1 MAAKRDFKYGGER
14 EGVVRS
20 ATGPERSGE
29 REAVGLLPDRT
40 TAERRPVRAI
50 VKVALMGS
58 RDSSVGGGGDAS
70 DDDDS
75 STSPCTSSSIPLVT
89 GTPLIALLILANSA
103 LLRLLGWNTMTA

>member
-1 MAAKRDFKYGGER
+1 MAAKSDFKYGGER

-29 REAVGLLPDRT
+29 REAVGVLPDRT

-58 RDSSVGGGGDAS
+58 RDSSVGGGGD
-70 DDDDS
+70 
-75 STSPCTSSSIPLVT
+75 TSEGSPACSCTSSNIPLVT

>member
-29 REAVGLLPDRT
+29 REAVGVLPDRT
-40 TAERRPVRAI
+40 TAESRPVRAI

-70 DDDDS
+70 ADAC
-75 STSPCTSSSIPLVT
+75 STFPCTSSSMPLVT